1 MTATDYSGLKRHEH
15 PLDIVERLASIHDR
29 TFDRPGDDEITLTV
43 QGNWGLY
50 HVAFNWLESMEALH
64 IACAFDLKV
73 LDRRRA
79 EINELV
85 SRINEQLWVG
95 HFDLWTDDNSV
106 MFRHSLILSGGA
118 DPTGQQCEALLNI
131 AVEACNRHYQ
141 AFQFVLWAGKSPAEA
156 LAASM
161 FETAGEA

>member
-1 MTATDYSGLKRHEH
+1 MTAIDYRDLKRHEH
-15 PLDIVERLASIHDR
+15 PLDIVERLASSQDR
-29 TFDRPGDDEITLTV
+29 PFDRLGDDEITLMV
-43 QGNWGLY
+43 PGAWGVY
-50 HVAFNWLESMEALH
+50 HVAFNWLDTMEALH
-64 IACAFDLKV
+64 LACAIDIKV
-73 LDRRRA
+73 PDRRRS

-85 SRINEQLWVG
+85 SRINEQLWIG

-106 MFRHSLILSGGA
+106 LFRHSLILSGGA
-118 DPTGQQCEALLNI
+118 DPTGQQCEALLDI
-131 AVEACNRHYQ
+131 AVESCNRHYQ

>member
-1 MTATDYSGLKRHEH
+1 
-15 PLDIVERLASIHDR
+15 
-29 TFDRPGDDEITLTV
+29 
-43 QGNWGLY
+43 
-50 HVAFNWLESMEALH
+50 
-64 IACAFDLKV
+64 
-73 LDRRRA
+73 
-79 EINELV
+79 V